1 MVTLYERTETQKN
14 SHISTHA
21 HTHTHTQAQRQLHY
35 HLPIVII
42 TLRESR
48 LPPPAASCRLI
59 HLQFHSYHHHRTT
72 ISINIIIMA
81 ATITTATSSAT
92 MPATSNTSTLLFQTA
107 QRTSHQVIGLC
118 SELGRSTEVIFRT
131 KLIWMLAL
139 GPLAILAD
147 FSGMVSD
154 TVCFC
159 FAGLALIPCAERY
172 VSFCFAL
179 LCFVFDDA
187 KNRL

>member
-1 MVTLYERTETQKN
+1 
-14 SHISTHA
+14 
-21 HTHTHTQAQRQLHY
+21 
-35 HLPIVII
+35 
-42 TLRESR
+42 
-48 LPPPAASCRLI
+48 
-59 HLQFHSYHHHRTT
+59 
-72 ISINIIIMA
+72 MA
-81 ATITTATSSAT
+81 TTITTATAKATSVAAT
-92 MPATSNTSTLLFQTA
+92 MPATSNSSTLLFQTA
-107 QRTSHQVIGLC
+107 QRTSHQAIGLC

-172 VSFCFAL
+172 VFVLFCFSS
-179 LCFVFDDA
+179 DDV
-187 KNRL
+187 KKRL